1 MGLFP
6 NSKRL
11 ESSDGSAQ
19 DQSMDVMS
27 ACEKQNIVLL
37 IHPLTVIHYL
47 CFKPILTSAGQIY
60 SFHLKCPYYAFS
72 DITFHAVCM

>member
-37 IHPLTVIHYL
+37 IHPLTVIIFALSLFWPLLAKY
-47 CFKPILTSAGQIY
+47 I
-60 SFHLKCPYYAFS
+60 AF
-72 DITFHAVCM
+72 I